1 MESRSHAIA
10 AGLFAI
16 ILSAGVVLALWWFSD
31 KREATRELVLVT
43 SSSVNGLNPQATVRT
58 GASWRARWRHRADP
72 GNPRDVLVTVRIRA
86 DLPITQGTRA
96 RLATQGVT
104 GLAFIALDDNGEKP
118 RPWPAWP
125 ADRPLRLAPG
135 PDRRGERRVAAD
147 AVPRTR
153 AGRAPAG
160 LANPDNL
167 ARIERTL
174 AHLERSSQGLER
186 TLQEAP
192 QTLAAVRQVFSRD
205 NLARISRSLDNLER
219 LSGEAVPLAREGR
232 TLLTRLQTVERTH
245 RHPAGRPAKASPP
258 APAAA
263 QRAPAGTHDHLA
275 AALRPARR
283 DRQLA
288 AAAAGWAVANP
299 CRPGRGGFPSP
310 PRQPADRH
318 PSPESPFQWPS
329 RVPPAS

>member
-16 ILSAGVVLALWWFSD
+16 VLSAGVVLALWWFSD

-43 SSSVNGLNPQATVRT
+43 SSSVNGLNPQATVRYR
-58 GASWRARWRHRADP
+58 GIVAGKVAGIGLDP

-86 DLPITQGTRA
+86 DLPVTQGTRA

-104 GLAFIALDDNGEKP
+104 GLAFIALDDSGEDSAPLAGDPP
-118 RPWPAWP
+118 RI
-125 ADRPLRLAPG
+125 RLAPG
-135 PDRRGERRVAAD
+135 LIDEVSAASLQTLTRVRELAERL
-147 AVPRTR
+147 
-153 AGRAPAG
+153 AG

-192 QTLAAVRQVFSRD
+192 QTLAAVRQVFSKD

-232 TLLTRLQTVERTH
+232 TLLTRLQTVSERIDSL
-245 RHPAGRPAKASPP
+245 AGATGEGVATSTLPRLNGLLQELTITS
-258 APAAA
+258 
-263 QRAPAGTHDHLA
+263 
-275 AALRPARR
+275 
-283 DRQLA
+283 RQLSDLLDEID
-288 AAAAGWAVANP
+288 NSP
-299 CRPGRGGFPSP
+299 QLLLLGRGKPVPGPGEAGF
-310 PRQPADRH
+310 RQPGH
-318 PSPESPFQWPS
+318 
-329 RVPPAS
+329 

>member
-16 ILSAGVVLALWWFSD
+16 VLSAGVVLALWWFSD

-43 SSSVNGLNPQATVRT
+43 SSSVNGLNPQATVRYR
-58 GASWRARWRHRADP
+58 GIVAGKVAGIGLDP

-86 DLPITQGTRA
+86 DLPVTQGTRA

-104 GLAFIALDDNGEKP
+104 GLAFIALDDSGENAAPLAGDPP
-118 RPWPAWP
+118 RI
-125 ADRPLRLAPG
+125 RLAPG
-135 PDRRGERRVAAD
+135 LIDEVSAASLQTLTRVRELAERL
-147 AVPRTR
+147 
-153 AGRAPAG
+153 AG

-174 AHLERSSQGLER
+174 AHLERSSRGLER

-232 TLLTRLQTVERTH
+232 TLLNRLQTVSERIDSL
-245 RHPAGRPAKASPP
+245 AGATGEGVATSTLPRLNGLLQELTITS
-258 APAAA
+258 
-263 QRAPAGTHDHLA
+263 
-275 AALRPARR
+275 
-283 DRQLA
+283 RQLSDLLDEID
-288 AAAAGWAVANP
+288 NSP
-299 CRPGRGGFPSP
+299 QLLLLGRGKPLPGPGEAGF
-310 PRQPADRH
+310 RQPGH
-318 PSPESPFQWPS
+318 
-329 RVPPAS
+329 

>member
-16 ILSAGVVLALWWFSD
+16 VLSAGVVLALWWFSD

-43 SSSVNGLNPQATVRT
+43 SSSVNGLNPQATVRYR
-58 GASWRARWRHRADP
+58 GIVAGKVAGIGLDP

-86 DLPITQGTRA
+86 DLPVTQGTRA

-104 GLAFIALDDNGEKP
+104 GLAFIALDDSGEDAAPLAGDPP
-118 RPWPAWP
+118 RI
-125 ADRPLRLAPG
+125 RLAPG
-135 PDRRGERRVAAD
+135 LIDEVSAASLQTLTRVRELAERL
-147 AVPRTR
+147 
-153 AGRAPAG
+153 AG

-192 QTLAAVRQVFSRD
+192 QTLAAVRQVFSKD

-232 TLLTRLQTVERTH
+232 TLLTRLQTVSERIDSL
-245 RHPAGRPAKASPP
+245 AGATGEGVATSTLPRLNGLLQELTITS
-258 APAAA
+258 
-263 QRAPAGTHDHLA
+263 
-275 AALRPARR
+275 
-283 DRQLA
+283 RQLSDLLDEID
-288 AAAAGWAVANP
+288 NSP
-299 CRPGRGGFPSP
+299 QLLLLGRGKPVPGPGEAGF
-310 PRQPADRH
+310 RQPGH
-318 PSPESPFQWPS
+318 
-329 RVPPAS
+329 

>member
-16 ILSAGVVLALWWFSD
+16 VLSAGVVLALWWFSD

-43 SSSVNGLNPQATVRT
+43 SSSVNGLNPQATVRYR
-58 GASWRARWRHRADP
+58 GIVAGKVAGIGLDP

-104 GLAFIALDDNGEKP
+104 GLAFIALDDSGENVAPLAGDPP
-118 RPWPAWP
+118 RI
-125 ADRPLRLAPG
+125 RLAPG
-135 PDRRGERRVAAD
+135 LIDEVSAASLQTLTRVRELAERL
-147 AVPRTR
+147 
-153 AGRAPAG
+153 AG

-167 ARIERTL
+167 ARIERTM

-192 QTLAAVRQVFSRD
+192 QTLAAVRQVFSKD

-232 TLLTRLQTVERTH
+232 TLLTRLQTVSERIDSL
-245 RHPAGRPAKASPP
+245 AGATGEGVATSTLPRLNGLLQELTVTS
-258 APAAA
+258 
-263 QRAPAGTHDHLA
+263 
-275 AALRPARR
+275 
-283 DRQLA
+283 RQLSDLLDEID
-288 AAAAGWAVANP
+288 NSP
-299 CRPGRGGFPSP
+299 QLLLLGRGKPVPGPGEAGF
-310 PRQPADRH
+310 RQPGH
-318 PSPESPFQWPS
+318 
-329 RVPPAS
+329 

>member
-16 ILSAGVVLALWWFSD
+16 VLSAGVVLALWWFSD

-43 SSSVNGLNPQATVRT
+43 SSSVNGLNPQATVRYR
-58 GASWRARWRHRADP
+58 GIVAGKVAGIGLDP

-86 DLPITQGTRA
+86 DLPLTQGTRA

-104 GLAFIALDDNGEKP
+104 GLAFIALDDSGEDTAPLAGDPP
-118 RPWPAWP
+118 RI
-125 ADRPLRLAPG
+125 RLAPG
-135 PDRRGERRVAAD
+135 LIDEVSAASLQTLNRVRELAERL
-147 AVPRTR
+147 
-153 AGRAPAG
+153 AG

-192 QTLAAVRQVFSRD
+192 QTLAAVRQVFSKD
-205 NLARISRSLDNLER
+205 NLARIRGSLDNLER

-232 TLLTRLQTVERTH
+232 TLLTRLQTVSERIDTL
-245 RHPAGRPAKASPP
+245 AGATGEGVATSTLPRLNGLLQELTVTS
-258 APAAA
+258 
-263 QRAPAGTHDHLA
+263 
-275 AALRPARR
+275 
-283 DRQLA
+283 RQLSDLLDEID
-288 AAAAGWAVANP
+288 NSP
-299 CRPGRGGFPSP
+299 QLLLLGRGKPVPGPGEAGF
-310 PRQPADRH
+310 RQPGH
-318 PSPESPFQWPS
+318 
-329 RVPPAS
+329 

>member
-16 ILSAGVVLALWWFSD
+16 VLSAGVVLALWWFSD

-43 SSSVNGLNPQATVRT
+43 SSSVNGLNPQATVRYR
-58 GASWRARWRHRADP
+58 GIVAGKVAGIGLDP

-86 DLPITQGTRA
+86 DLPVTQGTRA

-104 GLAFIALDDNGEKP
+104 GLAFIALDDSGENAAPLAGDPP
-118 RPWPAWP
+118 RI
-125 ADRPLRLAPG
+125 RLAPG
-135 PDRRGERRVAAD
+135 LIDEVSAASLQTLTRVRELAERL
-147 AVPRTR
+147 
-153 AGRAPAG
+153 AG

-232 TLLTRLQTVERTH
+232 TLLNRLQTVSERIDSL
-245 RHPAGRPAKASPP
+245 AGATGEGVATSTLPRLNGLLQELTITS
-258 APAAA
+258 
-263 QRAPAGTHDHLA
+263 
-275 AALRPARR
+275 
-283 DRQLA
+283 RQLSDLLDEID
-288 AAAAGWAVANP
+288 NSP
-299 CRPGRGGFPSP
+299 QLLLLGRGKPLPGPGEAGF
-310 PRQPADRH
+310 RQPGH
-318 PSPESPFQWPS
+318 
-329 RVPPAS
+329 